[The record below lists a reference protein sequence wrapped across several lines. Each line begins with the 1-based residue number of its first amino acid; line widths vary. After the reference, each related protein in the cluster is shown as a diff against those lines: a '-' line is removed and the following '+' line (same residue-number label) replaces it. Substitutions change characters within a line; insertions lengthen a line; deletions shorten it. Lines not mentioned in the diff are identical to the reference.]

1 MTSGIRTG
9 AKTNITNIKNPT
21 KLAMVS
27 LTLSAGRISCSSVI
41 PNARRRQCRT
51 PERPT
56 KLDYKSLTF
65 IQSRL
70 GLGRSSWRTSEVTDL
85 TASITV
91 RSKGCEHGRPRKAR
105 DRQSCWAST
114 APVHVVVPR
123 EMGLRSNCRVGRV
136 LLPGWPP
143 IVGLKPFA
151 PRCPAVGVGGG
162 FSRSEARQSTVTVSP
177 RRMDDELAG
186 EIGGADA
193 SGCLNP
199 AICRSSGG

>member
-1 MTSGIRTG
+1 M
-9 AKTNITNIKNPT
+9 
-21 KLAMVS
+21 
-27 LTLSAGRISCSSVI
+27 
-41 PNARRRQCRT
+41 
-51 PERPT
+51 
-56 KLDYKSLTF
+56 
-65 IQSRL
+65 
-70 GLGRSSWRTSEVTDL
+70 GRSSWRTSEVTDL

-91 RSKGCEHGRPRKAR
+91 RSNGCEHGRPRKTR

-123 EMGLRSNCRVGRV
+123 ETGLRSNCRVGRV

-177 RRMDDELAG
+177 KRMDDELAG
-186 EIGGADA
+186 EIEGRMHPGA
-193 SGCLNP
+193 
-199 AICRSSGG
+199 

>member
-1 MTSGIRTG
+1 MRTRSTEKG
-9 AKTNITNIKNPT
+9 A
-21 KLAMVS
+21 
-27 LTLSAGRISCSSVI
+27 
-41 PNARRRQCRT
+41 
-51 PERPT
+51 RPAIM
-56 KLDYKSLTF
+56 L
-65 IQSRL
+65 
-70 GLGRSSWRTSEVTDL
+70 
-85 TASITV
+85 
-91 RSKGCEHGRPRKAR
+91 
-105 DRQSCWAST
+105 AST

-123 EMGLRSNCRVGRV
+123 EVPLRSNCQVGPV

-151 PRCPAVGVGGG
+151 PRCPAVGVSGG

-186 EIGGADA
+186 EIGGPDA